1 MGTRSH
7 MMDGSHRV
15 MGKVTRTSG
24 SVVSSAA
31 AGLALAAVILTVVA
45 GCARVSTEHVE
56 MSIDRLPRPELILVH
71 DYQVSRDEVQ
81 LDSAISSRVER
92 AMKGTPEAEDRL
104 KVEQEV
110 SRALTS
116 TLVDEIRKLGI
127 RAEPAAMASAVTG
140 PTLSIEGQ
148 IVSINEGNKAKRLV
162 IGLGSGASEVRTLTQ
177 VYEVTSGDGHRL
189 IEDFYTTAKSSR
201 KPGFGPMAGLGAAAG
216 LAASRAAAAGGV
228 GMATSLSQT
237 VEADVKHSAKQ
248 IAKELA
254 KLFVEQGWIAQEQAD
269 KLFWDR

>member
-1 MGTRSH
+1 MGTPSH
-7 MMDGSHRV
+7 VMDGSQV
-15 MGKVTRTSG
+15 MRQVMRKTG

-31 AGLALAAVILTVVA
+31 AGLALAAMALTVMA
-45 GCARVSTEHVE
+45 GCARVSTESVLK
-56 MSIDRLPRPELILVH
+56 STDRLPRPELILVH

-81 LDSAISSRVER
+81 LDSALSSRVER
-92 AMKGTPEAEDRL
+92 AVKSTPEAEDQL

-110 SRALTS
+110 SRALTA

-127 RAEPAAMASAVTG
+127 RAEPATMASPVAG

-148 IVSINEGNKAKRLV
+148 IVSIDEGNKAKRLV
-162 IGLGSGASEVRTLTQ
+162 IGFGSGESEVRTLTQ

-189 IEDFYTTAKSSR
+189 VEDFYTTVKSSK
-201 KPGFGPMAGLGAAAG
+201 KPGFGPFAGMGAAAG
-216 LAASRAAAAGGV
+216 VAASRVAVAAGV
-228 GMATSLSQT
+228 GAVGARSQT
-237 VEADVKHSAKQ
+237 VEADVQHGAKQ

-254 KLFVEQGWIAQEQAD
+254 KLFVQQGWIAQEQAD

>member
-7 MMDGSHRV
+7 MMEGSQV
-15 MGKVTRTSG
+15 MRQVMRKTS

-31 AGLALAAVILTVVA
+31 VGLALAAIALTVMA

-56 MSIDRLPRPELILVH
+56 MSTDRLPRPELILVH

-92 AMKGTPEAEDRL
+92 TVKGTPEAEDQL

-110 SRALTS
+110 SRALTT

-127 RAEPAAMASAVTG
+127 WVEPAAMASPVAG
-140 PTLSIEGQ
+140 PILSIEGQ
-148 IVSINEGNKAKRLV
+148 IGSINEGNKAKRLV
-162 IGLGSGASEVRTLTQ
+162 VGFGSGASEVRTLTQ

-189 IEDFYTTAKSSR
+189 VEDFYTTAKSSR
-201 KPGFGPMAGLGAAAG
+201 KPGFGPMAGIGEAAG
-216 LAASRAAAAGGV
+216 LAASRAALAGGV
-228 GMATSLSQT
+228 GVATALSQT
-237 VEADVKHSAKQ
+237 VEADVQHGAKQ

-254 KLFVEQGWIAQEQAD
+254 KFFVEQGWIAQEQAD

>member
-1 MGTRSH
+1 MRTRSH
-7 MMDGSHRV
+7 VIDGSEVMRRV
-15 MGKVTRTSG
+15 MRKTGPVAS
-24 SVVSSAA
+24 SVA
-31 AGLALAAVILTVVA
+31 AGLALTAMALTVTS
-45 GCARVSTEHVE
+45 GCARVSTAHVQKTT
-56 MSIDRLPRPELILVH
+56 DRLAKPALILVQ
-71 DYQVSRDEVQ
+71 DYQMSPNEVQ
-81 LDSAISSRVER
+81 LDSAISSQIKRAVKGTKTEDQLRVE
-92 AMKGTPEAEDRL
+92 E
-104 KVEQEV
+104 EV
-110 SRALTS
+110 SRTLTT

-127 RAEPAAMASAVTG
+127 PAEPARMASAVAG

-148 IVSINEGNKAKRLV
+148 IVSINEANKAKRLV

-189 IEDFYTTAKSSR
+189 VEDFYTTTKSSR

-216 LAASRAAAAGGV
+216 LAASHAAAAGGV
-228 GMATSLSQT
+228 GLATALSQT